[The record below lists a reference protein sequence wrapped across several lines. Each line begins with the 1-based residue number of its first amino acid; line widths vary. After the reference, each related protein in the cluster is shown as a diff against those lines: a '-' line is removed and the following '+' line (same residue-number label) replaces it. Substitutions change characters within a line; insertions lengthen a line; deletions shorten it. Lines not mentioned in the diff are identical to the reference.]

1 MTLRPAVLL
10 SIAALLAVAGCGGAK
25 TEADNRNA
33 AGEVLPGSA
42 SDAMLPVDTVRSH
55 PPLAPLSATS
65 KVDRAALV
73 KGDAAAAA
81 AAGPASAASAAAQAE
96 TPAATPSGE

>member
-1 MTLRPAVLL
+1 MTLRPVAVLML
-10 SIAALLAVAGCGGAK
+10 AGSFAVAGCGGSK

-55 PPLAPLSATS
+55 PPLAPPGAVS
-65 KVDRAALV
+65 
-73 KGDAAAAA
+73 KGDRVGKAKASTAATAEPTA
-81 AAGPASAASAAAQAE
+81 PASADV
-96 TPAATPSGE
+96 PAPAPVATPSAE